1 MKKLLILLIFSTPLF
16 AENNIAIEDMIF
28 IQNVGGE
35 HYFKADGNAARRHS
49 CSMCKHSVTFGTNC
63 LPPKKNV
70 RNVREGVNK
79 FVEFKDNFLEKILI
93 VVDNKLRKSC
103 TKLFRYSKSIDL
115 KGFQI
120 R

>member
-28 IQNVGGE
+28 IQNVGVK

-70 RNVREGVNK
+70 REGVNK

-93 VVDNKLRKSC
+93 VVDNKLHKSC